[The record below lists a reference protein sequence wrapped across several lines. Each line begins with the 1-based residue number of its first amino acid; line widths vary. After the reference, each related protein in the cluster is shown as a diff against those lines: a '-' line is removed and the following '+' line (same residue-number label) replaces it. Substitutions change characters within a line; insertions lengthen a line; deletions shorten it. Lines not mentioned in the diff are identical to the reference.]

1 MVLQNM
7 PNNSLDYTSLHLIAA
22 LEIDVRLAI
31 IQSLATFGWSNPK
44 RQHAIVNGA
53 ILEAT

>member
-1 MVLQNM
+1 M
-7 PNNSLDYTSLHLIAA
+7 PNNSLDYTSLHLIAV

-31 IQSLATFGWSNPK
+31 IRSLALFGCRIPHDSMD
-44 RQHAIVNGA
+44 NGA